1 MVSLQLLILQEI
13 ADKWGHN
20 CGCKTPKSLM
30 LLPKSWLRTVFLNF
44 DYILWNVL
52 VQFIYS
58 LPLSI
63 NLDVSFLNLGKIAT
77 KYLLP
82 ELAGSQL
89 TPKLC
94 DRVAE
99 AFVTKYGK
107 YAGWAQTLLFIAEL
121 PSQKALLPSHLL
133 TIKQRNPANAQTDD
147 SGEEVGKKSYFSL
160 SILTF

>member
-1 MVSLQLLILQEI
+1 
-13 ADKWGHN
+13 
-20 CGCKTPKSLM
+20 
-30 LLPKSWLRTVFLNF
+30 
-44 DYILWNVL
+44 
-52 VQFIYS
+52 
-58 LPLSI
+58 
-63 NLDVSFLNLGKIAT
+63 LDVSFLNLGKIAT

-133 TIKQRNPANAQTDD
+133 TVKQRNAAKIEG
-147 SGEEVGKKSYFSL
+147 SEEEVGKKSNFNL
-160 SILTF
+160 SILTL